1 MEAREPSSLAEELE
15 LVPPE
20 LRSNFENKSSSIIPL
35 YLSSNTSHSASSYT
49 RTVYVTF
56 HKTFEKKVVSMD
68 FSESTAFEDISRRAR
83 SLFPGSDWRIFS
95 GNPYHSNVEIHSSS
109 EIYSYI
115 KRTTICGFE
124 YLVINLEPIVEPHHT
139 NSEFYAKCDSC
150 GTQIAGRR
158 YKCTMCADFDICER
172 CEAKSVHLQH
182 AMLRISTGLRTEI
195 PGYIT
200 MNAPSYVFGETRPHL
215 REEVTIRHL
224 EGETLQ

>member
-95 GNPYHSNVEIHSSS
+95 G
-109 EIYSYI
+109 
-115 KRTTICGFE
+115 KLF
-124 YLVINLEPIVEPHHT
+124 L
-139 NSEFYAKCDSC
+139 D
-150 GTQIAGRR
+150 Q
-158 YKCTMCADFDICER
+158 
-172 CEAKSVHLQH
+172 
-182 AMLRISTGLRTEI
+182 
-195 PGYIT
+195 
-200 MNAPSYVFGETRPHL
+200 
-215 REEVTIRHL
+215 
-224 EGETLQ
+224 